1 MSDSL
6 KGVRGTGRDE
16 QINPR
21 RLRVPNTSRAPR
33 YEKLPRRDS
42 MDRTGEQR
50 LRGYRDVAGGSKG
63 KHYEAD

>member
-6 KGVRGTGRDE
+6 KGVRGTGSDR

-21 RLRVPNTSRAPR
+21 RLRVPNITWAER

-42 MDRTGEQR
+42 MDRTGEAK
-50 LRGYRDVAGGSKG
+50 LKGFAGPKFRRIREDGG
-63 KHYEAD
+63 